1 MARKGYFRQRSEIV
15 FSLEEKTAVS
25 SECSDTEAKHIFTV
39 VCKLLKQFV
48 LEEMKLGYSA

>member
-1 MARKGYFRQRSEIV
+1 MTWLLKVTSGKDQ
-15 FSLEEKTAVS
+15 EKTAVS
-25 SECSDTEAKHIFTV
+25 SEWSDIEAKHIFTV

>member
-48 LEEMKLGYSA
+48 LVEMKLGYSA